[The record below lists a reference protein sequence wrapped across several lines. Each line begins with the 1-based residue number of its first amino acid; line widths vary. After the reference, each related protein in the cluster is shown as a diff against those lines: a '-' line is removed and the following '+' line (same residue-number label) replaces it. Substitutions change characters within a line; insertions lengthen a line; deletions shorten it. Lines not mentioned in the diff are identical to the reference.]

1 MKNKLVQLPKNVV
14 EPVYELYTLGDYREA
29 IKQIKKINEKYPN
42 QPLLFNLIGACY
54 KEIGNLEGAVK
65 VFKNAILLEP
75 SYAEAYFN
83 LGAALQALG
92 QNDEA
97 IESYQRAISIR
108 PIIQMHIIISGIF
121 Y

>member
-54 KEIGNLEGAVK
+54 KEIGNLER
-65 VFKNAILLEP
+65 ILIFSNYLC
-75 SYAEAYFN
+75 YFSN
-83 LGAALQALG
+83 
-92 QNDEA
+92 
-97 IESYQRAISIR
+97 YW
-108 PIIQMHIIISGIF
+108 
-121 Y
+121 